1 MNRKEQVIH
10 LYQIL
15 SDKWKRENYS
25 QAIYVENTRY
35 SFSMIANKIL
45 DMQKADI
52 EEDALKQISIIS
64 AVSKNAEDFTEQVS
78 NLIEEI
84 YDGMKK
90 QDGDNQI
97 EKVVELLWDHIHQHF
112 MEEIDVNEFAKKY
125 GYHPVYMIT
134 QFSKLKGISP
144 TKLIIQKKMTL
155 ARQLLNDTDMTLKVK
170 AKLKNIENFIQV
182 KN

>member
-1 MNRKEQVIH
+1 
-10 LYQIL
+10 
-15 SDKWKRENYS
+15 
-25 QAIYVENTRY
+25 
-35 SFSMIANKIL
+35 
-45 DMQKADI
+45 MQKADI

-97 EKVVELLWDHIHQHF
+97 EKVVDLLCDLIHQHF

-125 GYHPVYMIT
+125 VYHPVYMIT

-144 TKLIIQKKMTL
+144 TKLIIHKIMTL
-155 ARQLLNDTDMTLKVK
+155 ACQLLNDTDMTLK
-170 AKLKNIENFIQV
+170 NFASAIGYNDV
-182 KN
+182 SYFSRTFKEHEGVSPSAYRKKINY